1 MSLAAI
7 NKLELILQW
16 KAENLRLLLWQFIDE
31 QAD

>member
-16 KAENLRLLLWQFIDE
+16 KAENLRLPRWQFIDE
-31 QAD
+31 QVN